1 MNFKK
6 AICQIWGHDFA
17 LKSQSY
23 YRLDEENKTV
33 CTRCG
38 KPRYMSFDPQQIK
51 NDDAS
56 SAVMFQNF
64 NYMNTP
70 KTHTTTSRTLN

>member
-17 LKSQSY
+17 LKTQSY
-23 YRLDEENKTV
+23 YKLDEENKTV

-38 KPRYMSFDPQQIK
+38 KPKYMSFDPQEVK

-56 SAVMFQNF
+56 AMMFQNF
-64 NYMNTP
+64 NYMNSRAEFTS
-70 KTHTTTSRTLN
+70 SRTLN